1 MKRIIDANLN
11 RATEAL
17 RVIEEIARFYLDNE
31 SLCAQLKYLRHEL
44 AAVIDLNYTALL
56 KSRDTEG
63 DVGTSVINNTKKQD
77 ILDIFKAN
85 FKRLQ
90 QALRV
95 LSEYGQQ
102 ENFDIAVF
110 EKIRYESYTL
120 EKNMFEELS
129 KKLKLKRL
137 EDKKLYLVTDRNKFS
152 SVDEFLDAVAAS
164 LKGGV
169 QIVQLREK
177 TANAKEFIELA
188 RKVKELCALY
198 DALFIINDR
207 VDVAHIVGVDGV
219 HLGQDDID
227 IDSARHILGKD
238 AIVGISTHAP
248 EQAEKAMASEAD
260 YIGVGPVFETPTK
273 PGRKSVGLEY
283 VEWASK
289 NVNIPWF
296 AIGGINTENVSE
308 VINAGASR
316 IAVVRAIINAE
327 NPELSANNFMEVLN
341 TEELN
346 SFVHPPP
353 FLDSKIF

>member
-31 SLCAQLKYLRHEL
+31 DLCTQLKYLRHEL
-44 AAVIDLNYTALL
+44 SGVIDSNYAALL

-63 DVGTSVINNTKKQD
+63 DVGTSVVNKTQKQD
-77 ILDIFKAN
+77 VLDIFKAN

-95 LSEYGQQ
+95 LAEYG
-102 ENFDIAVF
+102 NAYGIDIAVF

-137 EDKKLYLVTDRNKFS
+137 EDKKLYLVTDRSKFS

-177 TANAKEFIELA
+177 TANAKEFLELG

-207 VDVAHIVGVDGV
+207 VDIAHIIGADGV

-238 AIVGISTHAP
+238 AIIGISTHAP
-248 EQAEKAMASEAD
+248 EQAEKAVISGAD

-308 VINAGASR
+308 VINAGASK
-316 IAVVRAIINAE
+316 IAIVRAIINAE
-327 NPELSANNFMEVLN
+327 KPDVSAINFYENL
-341 TEELN
+341 L
-346 SFVHPPP
+346 
-353 FLDSKIF
+353 

>member
-1 MKRIIDANLN
+1 MRRIIDANLN

-17 RVIEEIARFYLDNE
+17 RVIEEIARFYLENE
-31 SLCAQLKYLRHEL
+31 SLCMNLKYLRHEL
-44 AAVIDLNYTALL
+44 AGVIDLNYASLL

-63 DVGTSVINNTKKQD
+63 DVGTAVINKTQKQD

-90 QALRV
+90 QSLRT
-95 LSEYGQQ
+95 LSEYGQA
-102 ENFDIAVF
+102 EGVDISIF
-110 EKIRYESYTL
+110 EKTRYESYTL

-129 KKLKLKRL
+129 KKLKLKKL
-137 EDKKLYLVTDRNKFS
+137 EDKKLYLVTDRSKFS
-152 SVDEFLDAVAAS
+152 SVDEFLDAIASS

-177 TANAKEFIELA
+177 TASAKEFIELGKKIKA
-188 RKVKELCALY
+188 LCSLY

-207 VDVAHIVGVDGV
+207 VDIAHIIGADGV

-238 AIVGISTHAP
+238 FIVGLSTHSP
-248 EQAEKAMASEAD
+248 EDAQKAMVLGAD

-296 AIGGINTENVSE
+296 AIGGINQENVFE

-327 NPELSANNFMEVLN
+327 NPETSALNFTKALN
-341 TEELN
+341 
-346 SFVHPPP
+346 
-353 FLDSKIF
+353 I

>member
-1 MKRIIDANLN
+1 MRRIIDANLN
-11 RATEAL
+11 RATEAF
-17 RVIEEIARFYLDNE
+17 RVIEEIARFYLDDE
-31 SLCAQLKYLRHEL
+31 SLCSQLKYLRHDL
-44 AAVIDLNYTALL
+44 AGFIDKNYADLL

-63 DVGTSVINNTKKQD
+63 DVGTEVKNNTAKQD
-77 ILDIFKAN
+77 IRDIFKAN

-95 LSEYGQQ
+95 LAEYGQA
-102 ENFDIAVF
+102 EGIDVSVF
-110 EKIRYESYTL
+110 EKARYESYTL

-137 EDKKLYLVTDRNKFS
+137 EEKKLYLVTDRSKFAS
-152 SVDEFLDAVAAS
+152 ADEFLDAVAAS

-177 TANAKEFIELA
+177 SASAKEFIELG
-188 RKVKELCALY
+188 RKVKDLCALY

-207 VDVAHIVGVDGV
+207 VDIAHIVGADGI
-219 HLGQDDID
+219 HLGQDDVD
-227 IDSARHILGKD
+227 IDSARHLLGKD

-248 EQAEKAMASEAD
+248 EQALKAVASGAD

-273 PGRKSVGLEY
+273 PGRESVGLEY

-296 AIGGINTENVSE
+296 AIGGINQDNAHE
-308 VINAGASR
+308 VINSGASR

-327 NPELSANNFMEVLN
+327 KPDLQANIFAEKLKFLSV
-341 TEELN
+341 
-346 SFVHPPP
+346 
-353 FLDSKIF
+353 I